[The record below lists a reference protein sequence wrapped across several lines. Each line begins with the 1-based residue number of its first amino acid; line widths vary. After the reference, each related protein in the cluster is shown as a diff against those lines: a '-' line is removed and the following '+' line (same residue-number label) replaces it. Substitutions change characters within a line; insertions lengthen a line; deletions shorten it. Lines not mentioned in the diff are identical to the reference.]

1 MLPLTLL
8 PSKVCVFQ
16 QPVDFRKG
24 LDGLS
29 LLVHAAYGPLAAM
42 SGTGFVFFNRN
53 GSQLKILLFD
63 RHGFW
68 LLLKRLEQGRF
79 SRPSIAE
86 LTAAELALLL
96 EGVDLK
102 VRRFASVAPRRVA

>member
-1 MLPLTLL
+1 MLPLSAW

-29 LLVHAAYGPLAAM
+29 LLVHAAYGPTAAM
-42 SGTGFVFFNRN
+42 SGAGFVFFNK
-53 GSQLKILLFD
+53 GCSQLKILLFD

-68 LLLKRLEQGRF
+68 LLLKRLERGRF
-79 SRPSIAE
+79 VVPAIAE
-86 LTAAELALLL
+86 LTAAELGLLL
-96 EGVDLK
+96 EGVDLS
-102 VRRFASVAPRRVA
+102 VRRFAAMPVRRVA

>member
-1 MLPLTLL
+1 MLPLSAW
-8 PSKVCVFQ
+8 PSRVCVFQ

-29 LLVHAAYGPLAAM
+29 LLVHVAYGPQAAM
-42 SGTGFVFFNRN
+42 SGAGFVFFNKGR
-53 GSQLKILLFD
+53 SQLKILLFD

-79 SRPSIAE
+79 VVPAIAE
-86 LTAAELALLL
+86 LTAAELGLLL
-96 EGVDLK
+96 EGVDLT
-102 VRRFASVAPRRVA
+102 VRRFASMPARRVA

>member
-1 MLPLTLL
+1 MLPLSAW
-8 PSKVCVFQ
+8 PSRVCVFQ

-29 LLVHAAYGPLAAM
+29 LLVHAAYGPQAAM
-42 SGTGFVFFNRN
+42 SGAGFVFFNRSR
-53 GSQLKILLFD
+53 SQLKILLFD

-79 SRPSIAE
+79 VAPTIAE
-86 LTAAELALLL
+86 LSAAELNLLL

-102 VRRFASVAPRRVA
+102 VRRFASVSARRVA

>member
-8 PSKVCVFQ
+8 PSRICVFQ

-29 LLVHAAYGPLAAM
+29 LLVHAHYGPLAPM
-42 SGTGFVFFNRN
+42 SGTGFVFFNR
-53 GSQLKILLFD
+53 SMAQLKILLFD

-79 SRPSIAE
+79 ARPVIAE
-86 LTAAELALLL
+86 LTATELALLL
-96 EGVDLK
+96 EGVDLQ
-102 VRRFASVAPRRVA
+102 VRRFPLSPIRRVA